1 MAHFSLTEMPDLKVT
16 DTFPKSGRVTEVC
29 KEWLVREDGALAYQ
43 LQNQEISEHYRGN
56 KQRNQIVRQD
66 FPTALSEQ
74 IREKEDAERQAA
86 LYHQMI
92 NEQEEMDAQVARD
105 IADQLKREAQL
116 KRQMELQRG
125 EMLARK
131 LQDQAVLGDRRHP
144 SSGGGV
150 SHSGRAAGIEQ
161 DSNSFPLPPRTH
173 PKPKAAVAGSS
184 NPGVRSSS
192 SSNGSHFMAHSP
204 APSAQQYPQP
214 DLHYASLDLNSPKRP
229 PPQPVF
235 QNGRS
240 APLSPNGGAYQDFQ
254 PSEQSRGTANFNQY
268 SDDED
273 SPTFGGAGG
282 AYANI
287 NLHSHTPEKKQ
298 PQPTTQTGGAYR
310 QLGSRSALSPSS
322 QTVDI
327 VDSIR
332 PYDMP
337 LSTDDFQYQYPL
349 PPTVNDISGSS
360 QGPSGSHRGGINSSA
375 ATRYGHNNIIPTTEA
390 DYQNNT
396 NFDKM
401 SPEKYV
407 SPAPSSSR
415 AFAAHAAVEQGA
427 FGRRNEVPLQ
437 RNTNPINYNLYDDDD
452 IEEALASSG
461 SGVFSAAP
469 VNQLG
474 LPVSAAAM
482 EAAPGPSTRY
492 SNGGATPK
500 GALHHQHHQHPHS
513 SSSAIYQNQPS
524 HSSHASPS
532 HSKNSSYDKTDRI
545 RTLQDLGLPPDEIQE
560 IDMRLEQELRDA
572 ELARKLQEEEGG
584 QVDQEFIDRKVA
596 MEAQDKELAKMLQER
611 ERAKAKRAREKA
623 RLKKEQRLQQ
633 QKQDNP
639 TEGVTSEDDPTA
651 FGDGAMDASGGSP
664 SAADADV
671 GGGDA
676 SYSNPIDMLQQPQRP
691 PKSGASNGASS
702 SARGYYGPPIAAP
715 ASDHPLHNHRTQG
728 SISSHGSGS
737 GSHNGTSLHYHT
749 QQSSPPAVHP
759 ISDENYSNPV
769 DMIKQQKQQ
778 QQLLFQQQQLLQQ
791 QQQQRGG
798 PNLKLSANVQRLV
811 ENGRKEDEIYV
822 LPVSQEDHPAVDLQ
836 SAPRSPQRPGTQ
848 LLDGRSV
855 NGTRVVA
862 PSGSRNQYL
871 DDTNIA
877 TKIDPTFGGVGH
889 SPTSTGTSS
898 SAVNIPQPDILEFSD
913 PGSSSPVPPPY
924 MPIQGTRRNNSA
936 EGKKRKSKERCAQQ

>member
-1 MAHFSLTEMPDLKVT
+1 MAHFSITEMPDLKVT

-43 LQNQEISEHYRGN
+43 LQNQEINEHYKGN

-92 NEQEEMDAQVARD
+92 NEQEEMDAKVARD
-105 IADQLKREAQL
+105 IAEQLNREAQA

-125 EMLARK
+125 ELLARK
-131 LQDQAVLGDRRHP
+131 LQEQAILGDRRHP
-144 SSGGGV
+144 PGSAG
-150 SHSGRAAGIEQ
+150 HSGRQPPIQEQ
-161 DSNSFPLPPRTH
+161 NPFPLPPRTH
-173 PKPKAAVAGSS
+173 PKPKP
-184 NPGVRSSS
+184 PGV
-192 SSNGSHFMAHSP
+192 SNGAQELPGNSNFIAPP
-204 APSAQQYPQP
+204 AQSNEAG
-214 DLHYASLDLNSPKRP
+214 LHYASLDLNAPKRP

-235 QNGRS
+235 QNGRGGYQES
-240 APLSPNGGAYQDFQ
+240 FAPP
-254 PSEQSRGTANFNQY
+254 EQQRPAANFNQY
-268 SDDED
+268 SDDEESTI
-273 SPTFGGAGG
+273 SPGG

-298 PQPTTQTGGAYR
+298 PPAAPAPLSYR
-310 QLGSRSALSPSS
+310 QAARSILSPPTQ
-322 QTVDI
+322 QTTDN

-332 PYDMP
+332 PYYVP
-337 LSTDDFQYQYPL
+337 VSNDDFQYQYPL

-360 QGPSGSHRGGINSSA
+360 SRSGA
-375 ATRYGHNNIIPTTEA
+375 ARYGHNNIVPTTEA

-396 NFDKM
+396 NFIKL
-401 SPEKYV
+401 SPEKYIA
-407 SPAPSSSR
+407 PAPT
-415 AFAAHAAVEQGA
+415 
-427 FGRRNEVPLQ
+427 GREVGDASFDGGVPHMRRSEAPPLQ
-437 RNTNPINYNLYDDDD
+437 RTANSINYNLYDDDD
-452 IEEALASSG
+452 IEEALAGTSSG
-461 SGVFSAAP
+461 TYTATP
-469 VNQLG
+469 LHQLG
-474 LPVSAAAM
+474 LPA
-482 EAAPGPSTRY
+482 EAAPGPSHRY
-492 SNGGATPK
+492 ANGGATPK
-500 GALHHQHHQHPHS
+500 GVLHHHHPHHQHS
-513 SSSAIYQNQPS
+513 TSGSGGAIYQNQP

-584 QVDQEFIDRKVA
+584 PVDQEFIDRKYA

-633 QKQDNP
+633 QKQEQRPDG
-639 TEGVTSEDDPTA
+639 TVSEEDPPVA
-651 FGDGAMDASGGSP
+651 LGEVSGDGDAG
-664 SAADADV
+664 AIV
-671 GGGDA
+671 DA
-676 SYSNPIDMLQQPQRP
+676 SYSNPIDMLQQQHQQQQQQLRP
-691 PKSGASNGASS
+691 PKLISPTGSASG
-702 SARGYYGPPIAAP
+702 ARGYYGPPVP
-715 ASDHPLHNHRTQG
+715 VPTTEHPLHNHRAQG

-737 GSHNGTSLHYHT
+737 GSVNGSHH
-749 QQSSPPAVHP
+749 QPPQA
-759 ISDENYSNPV
+759 ITDENYSNPI

-778 QQLLFQQQQLLQQ
+778 QQLLFQQQQLL

-822 LPVSQEDHPAVDLQ
+822 LPVSQEDHPAVDMQ
-836 SAPRSPQRPGTQ
+836 APSQRTPPRPGTQ
-848 LLDGRSV
+848 AANGGRLVSS
-855 NGTRVVA
+855 
-862 PSGSRNQYL
+862 PGSRNQYV
-871 DDTNIA
+871 DDNIA
-877 TKIDPTFGGVGH
+877 AKIDPTFGGTGMGH

-898 SAVNIPQPDILEFSD
+898 SAVNASQPDILEFSD

-924 MPIQGTRRNNSA
+924 MPIQGTRRNNA
-936 EGKKRKSKERCAQQ
+936 TDGKKRKPKERCAQQ

>member
-1 MAHFSLTEMPDLKVT
+1 MAHFSITEMPDLKVT

-43 LQNQEISEHYRGN
+43 LQNQEISEHYKGN

-92 NEQEEMDAQVARD
+92 NEQEEMDAKVARD
-105 IADQLKREAQL
+105 IAEQLNRETQA

-125 EMLARK
+125 ELLARK
-131 LQDQAVLGDRRHP
+131 LQEQANLSDRRHP
-144 SSGGGV
+144 SAGAG
-150 SHSGRAAGIEQ
+150 HSGRQPAQEQ
-161 DSNSFPLPPRTH
+161 NPFPLPPRTH
-173 PKPKAAVAGSS
+173 PKPKQGVANGAQELP
-184 NPGVRSSS
+184 NNSSS
-192 SSNGSHFMAHSP
+192 SHFMAHSP
-204 APSAQQYPQP
+204 TPVTQSNEPG
-214 DLHYASLDLNSPKRP
+214 LHYASLDLNAPKRP

-235 QNGRS
+235 QNGRA
-240 APLSPNGGAYQDFQ
+240 APLSPTHHVGGYQER
-254 PSEQSRGTANFNQY
+254 SEIFPPPEQQYPAANFNQY
-268 SDDED
+268 SDDEEPPAL
-273 SPTFGGAGG
+273 SGAGTGG

-298 PQPTTQTGGAYR
+298 PPPPAGSAYR
-310 QLGSRSALSPSS
+310 QYGRTNRSPS
-322 QTVDI
+322 DN

-332 PYDMP
+332 PYNMP
-337 LSTDDFQYQYPL
+337 LSNDDFQYQYPL
-349 PPTVNDISGSS
+349 PPTVNNISGSS
-360 QGPSGSHRGGINSSA
+360 SRNGGHMSGVP
-375 ATRYGHNNIIPTTEA
+375 RYSHNNIVPTTEA

-396 NFDKM
+396 NFNKM

-407 SPAPSSSR
+407 TPTPSHGAGVGAEPPFEGVAYPRRSEAP
-415 AFAAHAAVEQGA
+415 
-427 FGRRNEVPLQ
+427 PLQ
-437 RNTNPINYNLYDDDD
+437 RTANPINYNLYDDDD
-452 IEEALASSG
+452 IEEALASTSSG
-461 SGVFSAAP
+461 TYTATP
-469 VNQLG
+469 LNQLG
-474 LPVSAAAM
+474 LPVDAG
-482 EAAPGPSTRY
+482 PGPSNRY
-492 SNGGATPK
+492 ANGGATPK
-500 GALHHQHHQHPHS
+500 GVLHHHHPHPQHGNGG
-513 SSSAIYQNQPS
+513 IYQNQP

-633 QKQDNP
+633 QKQEQRADG
-639 TEGVTSEDDPTA
+639 TVSEEDPAALGESSGDPANHSPPGDD
-651 FGDGAMDASGGSP
+651 DA
-664 SAADADV
+664 AAI
-671 GGGDA
+671 GDA
-676 SYSNPIDMLQQPQRP
+676 SYSNPIDMLQQQQRP
-691 PKSGASNGASS
+691 PKLISPTGSS
-702 SARGYYGPPIAAP
+702 SGARGYYGPTVPVPSAE
-715 ASDHPLHNHRTQG
+715 HPLYNHRTQG

-737 GSHNGTSLHYHT
+737 GSVSNSHHH
-749 QQSSPPAVHP
+749 PPQAHPPVGP

-822 LPVSQEDHPAVDLQ
+822 LPVSQEDHPAVDLHPSQ
-836 SAPRSPQRPGTQ
+836 RTPPRSSMQPGHDARG
-848 LLDGRSV
+848 LV
-855 NGTRVVA
+855 NGGRLLSS
-862 PSGSRNQYL
+862 PGSRNQYL
-871 DDTNIA
+871 DDNIA
-877 TKIDPTFGGVGH
+877 AKIDPTFGGTGMGH
-889 SPTSTGTSS
+889 SPSSTGTSS
-898 SAVNIPQPDILEFSD
+898 SVANTSQPDILEFSD

-924 MPIQGTRRNNSA
+924 MPIQGTRRNNVTD
-936 EGKKRKSKERCAQQ
+936 GKKRKPKERCAQQ